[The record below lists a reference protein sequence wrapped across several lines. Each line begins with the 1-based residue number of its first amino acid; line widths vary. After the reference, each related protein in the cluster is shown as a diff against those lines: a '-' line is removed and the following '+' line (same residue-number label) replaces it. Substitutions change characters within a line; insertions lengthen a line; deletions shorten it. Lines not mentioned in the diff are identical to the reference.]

1 MHPSHRNPLLFAGH
15 SGGLSRLCRTIKRI
29 SRLAI
34 SVHQSRQRI
43 PLSLLLHQR
52 EPLCCCSSRART
64 AACLPGITNPER
76 IRCRNDDRW
85 TQATT
90 AGEPPRVTTPLSPVP
105 LTQPLLGPPV
115 GKQHTINDWLPC
127 PARQT
132 GRGTPAEQRRGATPV
147 PTLMAGSRSMGAP
160 REPDPGL
167 WQPRGGDHPGCG
179 IGPIHPGPIHPEPI
193 HPGPIHP
200 GAVPRWSRSA
210 GRGDATAGSAADRP
224 VDPVGR
230 RRRFGSSVGGRS
242 SVRPATNG
250 F

>member
-1 MHPSHRNPLLFAGH
+1 MPGSHGPATGPGVPVSTERPGVLVTVVTSRRCQAGPSAPNCPAAERVIGAVAG
-15 SGGLSRLCRTIKRI
+15 R
-29 SRLAI
+29 
-34 SVHQSRQRI
+34 VV
-43 PLSLLLHQR
+43 
-52 EPLCCCSSRART
+52 
-64 AACLPGITNPER
+64 NPER

-179 IGPIHPGPIHPEPI
+179 M
-193 HPGPIHP
+193 GPIHP

-230 RRRFGSSVGGRS
+230 RRRFGSSVGGRT
-242 SVRPATNG
+242 SVRPSANG
-250 F
+250 FSLCRRRTAELDVPIGGP